1 VEEEENGEEESET
14 DEDEEVAEQQPA
26 AAAAAATG
34 SAVHSGGDEAVA
46 VVVAPSHVAPE
57 ESAHSKQPAQPRQDT
72 ATDKGKDKVDDEA
85 GDEIFYEA
93 ASSLPWDERPFRQM
107 YGQHRDE
114 VNQIVSSLQQS
125 LSRYLVCYIAR
136 GTRGTRHT
144 RLT

>member
-14 DEDEEVAEQQPA
+14 DEDEEVAEQQQSA
-26 AAAAAATG
+26 AAATTTG

-46 VVVAPSHVAPE
+46 VAPSHVAPE
-57 ESAHSKQPAQPRQDT
+57 GSAHSKQPAQPRQGT

-93 ASSLPWDERPFRQM
+93 ASSLPWDERPFKQM

-125 LSRYLVCYIAR
+125 LSRYLV
-136 GTRGTRHT
+136 RHT
-144 RLT
+144 RTHAHGTRRD